1 MAAGHHAANLRRRR
15 EALGATGRQ
24 MAKGLGIGL
33 DQLLAMENG
42 ETPDDRLSFYSA
54 WLSRLEATA
63 PARRQ
68 QLFRQAMDGKRFA

>member
-1 MAAGHHAANLRRRR
+1 
-15 EALGATGRQ
+15 